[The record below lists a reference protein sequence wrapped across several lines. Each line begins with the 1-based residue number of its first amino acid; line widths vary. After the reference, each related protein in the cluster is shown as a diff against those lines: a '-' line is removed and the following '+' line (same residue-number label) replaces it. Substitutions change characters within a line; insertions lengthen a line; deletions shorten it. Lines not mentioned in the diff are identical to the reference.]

1 MKKVISDIDPVMFDE
16 ISKKIEENNGGIAKK
31 LKTSEDFWADREGKK

>member
-16 ISKKIEENNGGIAKK
+16 ISKKIEEKNWGIAKK
-31 LKTSEDFWADREGKK
+31 LKTSEDFWAELEGKK